1 MSYKNR
7 IIVVA
12 IAVTAM
18 ALAIPTYME
27 KNSMKAAT
35 VRSLAENPLL
45 SLWAGPYGGVPAF
58 DKYKVADFKP
68 AIEAAMAENLNE
80 IDAIANNTAKPTFEN
95 TMIPLEQSGAT
106 LSRIARIFELYSS
119 SLNSDEFKPVEAEMG
134 PKLAAHYDK
143 ITQNSKL
150 FERIDTL
157 FKNESKKKI
166 VRGEKFRLIEVYHKN
181 FVHAGAKL
189 DAATKAKLSEVNQ
202 KLAGHYARFNQNLQ
216 GEEGELFVL
225 IEKESELAGL
235 PQGFRDAAAE
245 AAKAKGKTGWLVNNT
260 RSSVDPLLM
269 MSENRILR
277 EKVWKMFVSRG
288 DNGDARDNN
297 ATIVEI
303 LKLRAER
310 AKLFGLPSHAAWTLE
325 TRMAAK
331 PENAM
336 KLLEDLWPAATGR
349 VRQEVADMQA
359 LVDKQKLGIKIEP
372 WDYRF
377 YMEKV
382 RKDKYD
388 LDQGEVKQ
396 YLQLD
401 NMREAMFWVA
411 GELFDFSFTPVTGL
425 PVMHPD
431 QTVYEVKSR
440 STGKHVGLW
449 YFDPY
454 ARDGKNSG
462 AWMSQYRD
470 QSRIG
475 GKDITTIVSN
485 NSNFVK
491 AKPGEAVLISW
502 DDAVTM
508 FHEFGHALHGLSS
521 NVTYPTLSGTAVATD
536 YVEFPSQILEH
547 WVPTPEVLNKFAI
560 HYQTGKPMPKELIEK
575 IKKAATFNQ
584 GFDTTELLSSA
595 LIDMKLHMSPP
606 TNDPDKFER
615 ETLTAL
621 NMPKELVMRHRT
633 PQFRHIFGSDGY
645 SAGYY
650 SYVWSDV
657 LQADAF
663 TAFTEAGGPYDKE
676 VAKRLVKYVFSVGN
690 TIEPAEGFRKFRGR
704 DPKVDALKIERGFP
718 VK

>member
-1 MSYKNR
+1 
-7 IIVVA
+7 
-12 IAVTAM
+12 
-18 ALAIPTYME
+18 
-27 KNSMKAAT
+27 
-35 VRSLAENPLL
+35 
-45 SLWAGPYGGVPAF
+45 
-58 DKYKVADFKP
+58 
-68 AIEAAMAENLNE
+68 
-80 IDAIANNTAKPTFEN
+80 
-95 TMIPLEQSGAT
+95 
-106 LSRIARIFELYSS
+106 
-119 SLNSDEFKPVEAEMG
+119 
-134 PKLAAHYDK
+134 
-143 ITQNSKL
+143 
-150 FERIDTL
+150 
-157 FKNESKKKI
+157 
-166 VRGEKFRLIEVYHKN
+166 
-181 FVHAGAKL
+181 
-189 DAATKAKLSEVNQ
+189 
-202 KLAGHYARFNQNLQ
+202 
-216 GEEGELFVL
+216 
-225 IEKESELAGL
+225 
-235 PQGFRDAAAE
+235 
-245 AAKAKGKTGWLVNNT
+245 
-260 RSSVDPLLM
+260 
-269 MSENRILR
+269 
-277 EKVWKMFVSRG
+277 
-288 DNGDARDNN
+288 
-297 ATIVEI
+297 
-303 LKLRAER
+303 
-310 AKLFGLPSHAAWTLE
+310 
-325 TRMAAK
+325 
-331 PENAM
+331 
-336 KLLEDLWPAATGR
+336 
-349 VRQEVADMQA
+349 
-359 LVDKQKLGIKIEP
+359 
-372 WDYRF
+372 
-377 YMEKV
+377 MEKV

-401 NMREAMFWVA
+401 KMREAMFWVA

-431 QTVYEVKSR
+431 QTVYEVKSK

-470 QSRIG
+470 QSRIA

-491 AKPGEAVLISW
+491 AKPGEPVLISW

-595 LIDMKLHMSPP
+595 LIDMKLHMSEP

>member
-1 MSYKNR
+1 
-7 IIVVA
+7 
-12 IAVTAM
+12 
-18 ALAIPTYME
+18 ME
-27 KNSMKAAT
+27 KNSLKAVT
-35 VRSLAENPLL
+35 VQPPAETPLL
-45 SLWAGPYGGVPAF
+45 SVWAGPYGGVPAF

-202 KLAGHYARFNQNLQ
+202 KLARHYAKFNQNLQ

-235 PQGFRDAAAE
+235 PQGFREAAAE
-245 AAKAKGKTGWLVNNT
+245 AAKAKGKSGWLVNNT

-310 AKLFGLPSHAAWTLE
+310 AKLFDLPSHAAWTLE

-401 NMREAMFWVA
+401 KMREAMFWVA

-431 QTVYEVKSR
+431 QTVYEVKSK

-470 QSRIG
+470 QSRLG

-485 NSNFVK
+485 NANFVK

-560 HYQTGKPMPKELIEK
+560 HYQTGKPMPKELIDK
-575 IKKAATFNQ
+575 IRKASTFNQ

-595 LIDMKLHMSPP
+595 LIDMKFHMSPP
-606 TNDPDKFER
+606 TNDPDRFER

>member
-1 MSYKNR
+1 MKFR
-7 IIVVA
+7 IVFTILAA
-12 IAVTAM
+12 IAFGGSF
-18 ALAIPTYME
+18 L
-27 KNSMKAAT
+27 MKDQETSAA
-35 VRSLAENPLL
+35 VPAVNNPLL
-45 SLWAGPYGGVPAF
+45 EKWVGPYGGVPAF
-58 DKYKVADFKP
+58 DKFRVSDFKP
-68 AIEAAMAENLNE
+68 ALEAAMAENLNE
-80 IDAIANNTAKPTFEN
+80 IDVIANNSAKPTFEN
-95 TMIPLEQSGAT
+95 TIIPLEKSGAT
-106 LSRIARIFELYSS
+106 LSRASRIFEIYSS
-119 SLNSDEFKPVEAEMG
+119 SLSSDEFKPVEAEMG
-134 PKLAAHYDK
+134 PKLAAHFDK
-143 ITQNSKL
+143 ITQNDKL
-150 FERIDTL
+150 FQRIDTL
-157 FKNESKKKI
+157 YKNESKKKM
-166 VRGEKFRLIEVYHKN
+166 VRSEKFRLIEVYHKN
-181 FVHAGAKL
+181 FVHAGARL

-202 KLAGHYARFNQNLQ
+202 KLAGHYAKFNQNLQ

-225 IEKESELAGL
+225 VEKEADLAGL

-245 AAKAKGKTGWLVNNT
+245 AAKAKGKTGWMINNT

-269 MSENRILR
+269 MSENRSLR

-303 LKLRAER
+303 LKLRSQR

-359 LVDKQKLGIKIEP
+359 LVNKQKLGIKIEP

-388 LDQGEVKQ
+388 LDQSEVKQ

-401 NMREAMFWVA
+401 KMRDAMFWVA
-411 GELFDFSFTPVTGL
+411 GELFDFSFSEVKGL
-425 PVMHPD
+425 PVFHPD
-431 QTVYEVKSR
+431 QSVYEVKSK

-475 GKDITTIVSN
+475 GKDINTIVSN

-491 AKPGEAVLISW
+491 GKPGDPVLISW

-560 HYQTGKPMPKELIEK
+560 HYKTGKPMPKELIEK

-621 NMPKELVMRHRT
+621 NMPNELVMRHRT

-663 TAFTEAGGPYDKE
+663 TAFTEAGGPYDKD

-718 VK
+718 VKK